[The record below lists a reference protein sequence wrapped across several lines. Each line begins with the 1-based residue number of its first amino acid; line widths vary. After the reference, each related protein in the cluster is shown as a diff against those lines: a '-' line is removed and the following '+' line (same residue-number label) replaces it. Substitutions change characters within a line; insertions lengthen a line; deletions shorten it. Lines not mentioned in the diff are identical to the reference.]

1 MRKKSHISLA
11 GQMMRSLETDGVLN
25 YKITFCLGN
34 ILPDCKPSFV
44 TTPHTYDETFNKICE
59 KMDELIRNFDPARG
73 ITMRKTLCM
82 GEITHYI
89 ADYFTFPHN
98 SHYTGNL
105 KDHCVYE
112 GDLKRELKSYITAG
126 GADTLKDEFRIYGS
140 VEELVE
146 FIREIH
152 DEYMTAERCI
162 EDDIHYSIIACNTV
176 TGSLLNMCCRLREE
190 YLKNQEY
197 VFVS

>member
-11 GQMMRSLETDGVLN
+11 GHMMRSLETDGVLN
-25 YKITFCLGN
+25 YKMTFCLGN

-44 TTPHTYDETFNKICE
+44 TTPHTYDETFTKICE
-59 KMDELIRNFDPARG
+59 KMEELIEDFNPAKG
-73 ITMRKTLCM
+73 ITMKKTLQM

-112 GDLKRELKSYITAG
+112 GDLKRQLKSYINSGEAVE
-126 GADTLKDEFRIYGS
+126 LQDEVKVYGS
-140 VEELVE
+140 VEELISFVKE
-146 FIREIH
+146 VH
-152 DEYMTAERCI
+152 DEYMTEERCI
-162 EDDIHYSIIACNTV
+162 EDDIHYSIIACSSVPGFLPVST
-176 TGSLLNMCCRLREE
+176 TPRLR
-190 YLKNQEY
+190 
-197 VFVS
+197 